1 MRRNNNKALYE
12 KIMRNVSRE
21 LKHALNESEVSIDPI
36 ERKVIDNITK
46 F

>member
-1 MRRNNNKALYE
+1 MKRNNKALYE

-21 LKHALNESEVSIDPI
+21 LKYALNETEVSIDPI
-36 ERKVIDNITK
+36 ERTVIDNITE